1 MFVASLSLF
10 SNLLILFIPAFETI
24 CTMCVKIMSGK
35 SLAQVDPDQGEEEES
50 AEELAEMDSF
60 LIGSCEDLISALASV
75 LGADFAP
82 TFGQFLPLISQYYVS
97 RYTALS
103 SR

>member
-1 MFVASLSLF
+1 
-10 SNLLILFIPAFETI
+10 
-24 CTMCVKIMSGK
+24 MSGK
-35 SLAQVDPDQGEEEES
+35 SLAQVDPDQGDEEDS

-82 TFGQFLPLISQYYVS
+82 TFGQFLPLIGQYYVS
-97 RYTALS
+97 CHIVIS
-103 SR
+103 SLRSLNAMTGPKTGSQ

>member
-1 MFVASLSLF
+1 
-10 SNLLILFIPAFETI
+10 
-24 CTMCVKIMSGK
+24 MCVKIMSGK

-97 RYTALS
+97 SHIVVS
-103 SR
+103 S